1 MTIDRRTLLRFSAAG
16 AAALATGGRIA
27 FAAPGPIDEI
37 QSSALGYFGKHGFA
51 ELPPLSMITGE
62 AFNGGIRFDETDN
75 DSPSGPTIRVQPAA
89 RVDDIAD
96 RSLPGVLALFN
107 IIGLRDADAEGG
119 TLLSRVMDFLTN
131 ARQLDPG
138 RMLFVSTELL
148 RPQIG
153 RVDGVS
159 ADRVIE
165 RPMDEAKAAGDGS
178 GFFAPAG
185 HPLQPAYPTVS
196 LHYPLPGIE
205 PDPSPTYPPEGY
217 IEIAEIGLPSPDGA
231 GDTGAGIGLERVAMA
246 EGEDVPDFERTLLN
260 LLRIIEDEAARTGK
274 PLPDGYTK
282 FASL

>member
-1 MTIDRRTLLRFSAAG
+1 MTIDRRTLLRLSAAG

-27 FAAPGPIDEI
+27 FAAPGPIDEV
-37 QSSALGYFGKHGFA
+37 QASALGYFGKHGFT

-62 AFNGGIRFDETDN
+62 AFNGGLRFDETDS
-75 DSPSGPTIRVQPAA
+75 DSPSEPTIRLQPAA
-89 RVDDIAD
+89 RVEDIAN
-96 RSLPGVLALFN
+96 RSEPGVLALFN
-107 IIGLRDADAEGG
+107 IIGLRDPDPEDG

-131 ARQLDPG
+131 VRDLDPG

-148 RPQIG
+148 RPHVG

-159 ADRVIE
+159 GDQVIE

-185 HPLQPAYPTVS
+185 HPLQPAYPTAS
-196 LHYPLPGIE
+196 IHYPLPGIE

-217 IEIAEIGLPSPDGA
+217 IEIAEVGLPSPDGA
-231 GDTGAGIGLERVAMA
+231 GDTGAGIGLERLAMA
-246 EGEDVPDFERTLLN
+246 EGEDVPDFEKTLLN
-260 LLRIIEDEAARTGK
+260 LLRVIEDEAERIGK

>member
-1 MTIDRRTLLRFSAAG
+1 MTLDRRSLLRLSAAG
-16 AAALATGGRIA
+16 AAALAMGGRTA
-27 FAAPGPIDEI
+27 FAAPGPIDEV
-37 QSSALGYFGKHGFA
+37 QSSALGYFGKHGFT
-51 ELPPLSMITGE
+51 ELPPLSLITGD
-62 AFNGGIRFDETDN
+62 AFNGGLRYDETDN
-75 DSPSGPTIRVQPAA
+75 GNSSDAIIRIQPAA

-107 IIGLRDADAEGG
+107 IIGLRDPAPDDN

-131 ARQLDPG
+131 VRQLDPG

-148 RPQIG
+148 RPHLDRIDGIG
-153 RVDGVS
+153 VDQ
-159 ADRVIE
+159 VIE

-178 GFFAPAG
+178 GYFAPAG
-185 HPLQPAYPTVS
+185 HPLQPAYPTAS
-196 LHYPLPGIE
+196 IHYPMPGIE

-217 IEIAEIGLPSPDGA
+217 IEIAEIGLPSPDGT

-260 LLRIIEDEAARTGK
+260 LLRLIEDEAARTGK